1 MWVVEMIETLKRKK
15 VEAERSLMFEISL
28 GYNET
33 LSYKTKKQKAVYC
46 IPVRQTYKLSPREA
60 EAGAMRCKSE
70 AS

>member
-46 IPVRQTYKLSPREA
+46 IPVRQIDL
-60 EAGAMRCKSE
+60 
-70 AS
+70 